1 MAVGALTLPLERL
14 TRGAL
19 LTPRGKVARVVGLV
33 IEATAPAGAVGDL
46 CRIDTARNADGVLAE
61 IVGFRDQHLLLMPLG
76 DMDGV
81 APGAE
86 VVPLGRPL
94 EVIVGPAL
102 LGRIVDGAGRPI
114 DGRGPLAGEPVAA
127 SRGVPPDPLSRRR
140 VAAPLGTGV
149 RVIDGLLTV
158 ARGQRIGIFAGSG
171 VGKSTL
177 LGMIAQRTDAE
188 VNVICLVGE
197 RGREVREF
205 IERDLGPEGLARSVV
220 VVATSDTPPQIRR
233 QAAWTASA
241 IAERFRD
248 TGRRVLLMM
257 DSLTRFA
264 MAQREI
270 GLATGEPPSTRG
282 YTPSVFA
289 QLARL
294 LERAG
299 TSPGEGAITGLF
311 TVLVEGDDHNEPVAD
326 AARSILD
333 GHVALSRELAG
344 RGHYPAVDV
353 LASVSRCM
361 PDVATQTHAQAAQT
375 VRSLI
380 ASYLDALPLLQLGAY
395 RAGAVPA
402 VDRAIALW
410 PRIEAFLRQQVGEAS
425 PLVTTVAELE
435 TLAATELA

>member
-1 MAVGALTLPLERL
+1 M
-14 TRGAL
+14 
-19 LTPRGKVARVVGLV
+19 VGLV

-46 CRIDTARNADGVLAE
+46 CCIDTARTPGGVLAE

-114 DGRGPLAGEPVAA
+114 DGRGPLVGEPVAA

-248 TGRRVLLMM
+248 TGSRVLLMM

-361 PDVATQTHAQAAQT
+361 PDVATAPHAQAAQT

-435 TLAATELA
+435 ALAGAEIA